1 MLLNFDNIKGERLV
15 KTMAFNIGVL
25 NLPILRLGFEG
36 SYVSAWQS
44 FLKNEGYPIEV
55 VDGDFGQ
62 LTDKATRIYQQ
73 KNNLDVDGVVGN
85 GSYTQAAKQGF
96 IEKGFIQQVPNIQG
110 NQLLNYLG
118 FEETQVKNLQASLN
132 QVARLTPALVV
143 DGDFGPRSSKGL
155 AEAYLKR
162 DIRLKGELEAV
173 INDATKQSL
182 GEHFSRSMQIFDK
195 YARVLRLRLS
205 GPHWI
210 KSFPTSRAIADLKSP
225 FRQRVQR
232 FEKALIDAGCQV
244 IVTATHR
251 PRERAHLMHY
261 ASRIARRNIYP
272 RYVPG
277 LKGVN
282 IDWEHY
288 TRAGSI
294 RGAQDM
300 VDAYGIGNN
309 PVSLRSRHIQR
320 LAIDWIIT
328 WEGTI
333 KIKDTRGRVITVGA
347 PTDASANQTMWRVG
361 ASYGVY
367 KLAGDPP
374 HWSIDGA

>member
-1 MLLNFDNIKGERLV
+1 
-15 KTMAFNIGVL
+15 MAFNIGVL
-25 NLPILRLGFEG
+25 NLPVIRLGSEG
-36 SYVSAWQS
+36 AYVSAWQS
-44 FLKNEGYPIEV
+44 FLKNEGYAIEV
-55 VDGDFGQ
+55 VDGDFGK

-73 KNNLDVDGVVGN
+73 KNNLDADGVVGN
-85 GSYTQAAKQGF
+85 GTYTQAAKQGF
-96 IEKGFIQQVPNIQG
+96 IEKAIIEKIPNFQG

-118 FEETQVKNLQASLN
+118 FREAEVKNLQASLN
-132 QVARLTPALVV
+132 QVAQLNPPLVV

-173 INDATKQSL
+173 LNDSTKQSL
-182 GEHFSRSMQIFDK
+182 GNNFAQAIDIFDK
-195 YARVLRLRLS
+195 YARVLRLLLS
-205 GPHWI
+205 GPHWV
-210 KSFPTSRAIADLKSP
+210 KPFPTSKSIADLTSP

-251 PRERAHLMHY
+251 PRERAYLMHY

-272 RYVPG
+272 RYVPS
-277 LKGVN
+277 LNAVD

-288 TRAGSI
+288 TRAGSL

-300 VDAYGIGNN
+300 VNAYGIGNN

-328 WEGTI
+328 WQGTI
-333 KIKDTRGRVITVGA
+333 RIKDANGRTITVGA
-347 PTDASANQTMWRVG
+347 PTDASANRIMWRVG

-374 HWSIDGA
+374 HWSVDGS